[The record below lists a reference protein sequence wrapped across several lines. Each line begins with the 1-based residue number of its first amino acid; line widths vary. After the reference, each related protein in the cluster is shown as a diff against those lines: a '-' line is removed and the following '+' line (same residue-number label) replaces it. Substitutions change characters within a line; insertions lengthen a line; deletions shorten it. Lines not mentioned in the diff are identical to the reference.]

1 MQRITVGVD
10 GSAAS
15 RAALAWAVDQATCS
29 ETEVRV
35 VHVWDR
41 PYIGG
46 NAFARMLADS
56 DELEIQAQRELDDVV
71 ARDAAAVPCTADLR
85 RIEALLGDHPAY
97 DGVIESV
104 DTAGLATPVQRTLR
118 PTGRPADWLLRE
130 AKDADLL
137 VIGQK
142 GLGGIQLGSVGHRV
156 TLHTSCP
163 VVVVPAP

>member
-56 DELEIQAQRELDDVV
+56 DELEIQAQRELD
-71 ARDAAAVPCTADLR
+71 
-85 RIEALLGDHPAY
+85 
-97 DGVIESV
+97 GVIESV
-104 DTAGLATPVQRTLR
+104 DTAGLASPVQRTLR
-118 PTGRPADWLLRE
+118 CGRPADWLLRE